1 MAFDRWPNQILAMEQ
16 AIDRFDRGIK
26 KFCISSVTGSGKS
39 FVLQD
44 LCTHAVI
51 DRQWQVALFT
61 NRKLLTNQ
69 LAQGLIKSD
78 IHFGV
83 RAAGFESWTDANA
96 PIQICS
102 APTEVSRVLKA
113 RSRAKERLATD
124 EEVQRDYKLFPAQL
138 VLIDEAHLL
147 KGSRMQEIIREYR
160 DLYDAYIVGVTAT
173 PLGIGG
179 IYDEL
184 IVVSNNSQMRDC
196 GALVLAESYEP
207 VVMDMSKIYKA
218 KHELPSQEAMEK
230 EVQSMWTQHLVGSIF
245 EHWKKLNPEEKAT
258 IGFAPGVKESL
269 GLAHEFWKKGVGAA
283 HISGSGLYMNGKEYK
298 STAPEDRDE
307 IFAKLKDGSVK
318 AVFNRFVCL
327 DAETQILTEDGWAS
341 IGEVTLDS
349 KVANWDNGRIYFECP
364 HRVIRR
370 KRDLGERMVVL
381 ETPRRSIRVTEN
393 HELVYQKYPRGPFC
407 KATAAELVGRRAL
420 LPVNGVAEPS
430 VETIQ
435 QPVMPDGKR
444 LSRMVTAAAYA
455 ARERG
460 DDASSSRT
468 QALERLEYRYSKRFK
483 LPNELTIEE
492 CELIGFWVGDGNAS
506 KKKKGV
512 EYRLF
517 QTAKTPS
524 IVGRINQLLESI
536 PVDFKVSSRPV
547 KLQSGVLNGNTVHA
561 WSLPQG
567 NGTGKNSRRGIYHL
581 TPYLKKDGTHLLWGL
596 SKEQFEAYLRGLWMA
611 DGFPHNDNI
620 SPPGRFQICGA
631 NRKLFDVLQAIATCR
646 GYRTSIRSLRAS
658 TEKHKQMLLFTITK
672 KQEHDMTKY
681 RLRFEEGWKDEEV
694 WCVTTTSGNIVTR
707 RKGSATVMGN
717 CREAID
723 LPVVECLILATPIG
737 SLLSYIQMIGRGLRA
752 SPSTGKQSCTVIDH
766 CGNIYLHGSPNMDRD
781 EQWKKYFHENEE
793 KITKDRLERLRDPD
807 DKTPEPITCPE
818 CGRMRLTGT
827 KCLNCG
833 FEHSTSVRYIIQEDG
848 TLRPSS
854 ESRMPKRKVKCYP
867 STAKKWEQCY
877 WRCHNSKKKDF
888 TFTQVRALFIKENFY
903 SPPTNLPL
911 MPKHRDDWTR
921 TTKAVTKDRLR
932 QKGE

>member
-147 KGSRMQEIIREYR
+147 KGSRMQEIIQEYR
-160 DLYDAYIVGVTAT
+160 ELYDAYIVGVTAT

-307 IFAKLKDGSVK
+307 IFAKLKDGTIK
-318 AVFNRFVCL
+318 AIFNRFV
-327 DAETQILTEDGWAS
+327 
-341 IGEVTLDS
+341 
-349 KVANWDNGRIYFECP
+349 
-364 HRVIRR
+364 
-370 KRDLGERMVVL
+370 M
-381 ETPRRSIRVTEN
+381 
-393 HELVYQKYPRGPFC
+393 
-407 KATAAELVGRRAL
+407 
-420 LPVNGVAEPS
+420 
-430 VETIQ
+430 
-435 QPVMPDGKR
+435 
-444 LSRMVTAAAYA
+444 
-455 ARERG
+455 
-460 DDASSSRT
+460 
-468 QALERLEYRYSKRFK
+468 
-483 LPNELTIEE
+483 
-492 CELIGFWVGDGNAS
+492 
-506 KKKKGV
+506 
-512 EYRLF
+512 
-517 QTAKTPS
+517 
-524 IVGRINQLLESI
+524 
-536 PVDFKVSSRPV
+536 
-547 KLQSGVLNGNTVHA
+547 
-561 WSLPQG
+561 
-567 NGTGKNSRRGIYHL
+567 
-581 TPYLKKDGTHLLWGL
+581 
-596 SKEQFEAYLRGLWMA
+596 
-611 DGFPHNDNI
+611 
-620 SPPGRFQICGA
+620 
-631 NRKLFDVLQAIATCR
+631 
-646 GYRTSIRSLRAS
+646 
-658 TEKHKQMLLFTITK
+658 
-672 KQEHDMTKY
+672 
-681 RLRFEEGWKDEEV
+681 
-694 WCVTTTSGNIVTR
+694 
-707 RKGSATVMGN
+707 
-717 CREAID
+717 REAID
-723 LPVVECLILATPIG
+723 LPFVECLIMATPIG

-752 SPSTGKQSCTVIDH
+752 SEATAKKTCRIIDH

-781 EQWKKYFHENEE
+781 EQWKQYFFENEE
-793 KITKDRLERLRDPD
+793 KITRDRLERLRDPD

-848 TLRPSS
+848 TLHPSS